1 MMIKDVMVRLDG
13 SAADDVRLSAAKD
26 LAEAFDG
33 QLVALFINVLPH
45 IVPDEGVTVVDS
57 VELITQA
64 REAGDATEARL
75 NDRLSQ
81 IRKRF
86 ELRRFDVF
94 GDVVAD
100 VAAREARSAD
110 AFVAIRPNGGGE
122 ESASVVEGV
131 LFGSGHHLLL
141 VPQANPDARGFDH
154 IVVAWNGSREAAR
167 ALAESMPYLHR
178 AKHVSVVSVVENHD
192 IEHEAVLGEDAV
204 LHLAHHGIQASLRHV
219 PVKNRDVAQ
228 TLLGE
233 AQRRDADLIVLGG
246 YGHSRVREWLLGGV
260 TYTLMHRS
268 PVPLLVAH

>member
-1 MMIKDVMVRLDG
+1 MIKDVMVRLDG
-13 SAADDVRLSAAKD
+13 SAADDVRLSVARD
-26 LAEAFDG
+26 LADAFDG
-33 QLVALFINVLPH
+33 QLVALFINELPH
-45 IVPDEGVTVVDS
+45 IVPDEGIGVPDS

-64 REAGDATEARL
+64 REAGDATEAKL
-75 NDRLSQ
+75 NDRLAQ

-94 GDVVAD
+94 SDVVPD

-122 ESASVVEGV
+122 ESERIVEGV

-141 VPQANPDARGFDH
+141 IPQQRSAPPAFEH

-167 ALAESMPYLHR
+167 ALAEAMPYLHR
-178 AKHVSVVSVVENHD
+178 AKHVSVVSVVEDHD
-192 IEHEAVLGEDAV
+192 IEHEAMLGEDAV
-204 LHLAHHGIQASLRHV
+204 LHLAHHGIQAALRHV
-219 PVKNRDVAQ
+219 PLKDRDVAR
-228 TLLGE
+228 TLLAE

-260 TYTLMHRS
+260 THTLMHQS
-268 PVPLLVAH
+268 PVPLLLAH

>member
-1 MMIKDVMVRLDG
+1 MIKDVMVRLDG

-26 LAEAFDG
+26 LADVFDS

-45 IVPDEGVTVVDS
+45 IVPDEGIGVVDS

-64 REAGDATEARL
+64 REAGDATEAKL

-86 ELRRFDVF
+86 EFRRFDVF
-94 GDVVAD
+94 ADIIAD

-110 AFVAIRPNGGGE
+110 AFVALRPNGGGE
-122 ESASVVEGV
+122 ESASIVEGV

-141 VPQANPDARGFDH
+141 VPQQKPDARVFEH
-154 IVVAWNGSREAAR
+154 IIVAWNGSRESAR
-167 ALAESMPYLHR
+167 ALAEAMPYLHR
-178 AKHVSVVSVVENHD
+178 AKHVSVVSVVEDHD
-192 IEHEAVLGEDAV
+192 IEQEAVLGEDAV
-204 LHLAHHGIQASLRHV
+204 LHLAHHGINAALRHV
-219 PVKNRDVAQ
+219 PMKDRDVAA

-260 TYTLMHRS
+260 THTLMHKS
-268 PVPLLVAH
+268 PVPLLLAH